1 MDIYQN
7 FEFLKE
13 EIRNY
18 QTFDVMNININDLK
32 DSLEFT
38 KISWDTTN
46 EFNILIS
53 DLINRDLDI
62 MGEATSNDEKVM
74 TFVTCKMVSNE

>member
-1 MDIYQN
+1 
-7 FEFLKE
+7 
-13 EIRNY
+13 
-18 QTFDVMNININDLK
+18 MNINLNDID
-32 DSLEFT
+32 DSLET
-38 KISWDTTN
+38 MKISRDTTN
-46 EFNILIS
+46 VFNAPIS

>member
-1 MDIYQN
+1 
-7 FEFLKE
+7 
-13 EIRNY
+13 
-18 QTFDVMNININDLK
+18 MNINLNDI
-32 DSLEFT
+32 DDYLET
-38 KISWDTTN
+38 MKISWDTTN
-46 EFNILIS
+46 VFNAPIS

>member
-1 MDIYQN
+1 
-7 FEFLKE
+7 
-13 EIRNY
+13 
-18 QTFDVMNININDLK
+18 MNINLNDID
-32 DSLEFT
+32 DSLKT
-38 KISWDTTN
+38 MKISWDTTN
-46 EFNILIS
+46 VFNAPIS

>member
-1 MDIYQN
+1 
-7 FEFLKE
+7 
-13 EIRNY
+13 
-18 QTFDVMNININDLK
+18 MNINLK
-32 DSLEFT
+32 DIDDSLET
-38 KISWDTTN
+38 MKISWDTTN
-46 EFNILIS
+46 VFNAPIS

>member
-1 MDIYQN
+1 
-7 FEFLKE
+7 
-13 EIRNY
+13 
-18 QTFDVMNININDLK
+18 MNINLNDLK

-62 MGEATSNDEKVM
+62 MGEATSNDEKTM

>member
-1 MDIYQN
+1 
-7 FEFLKE
+7 
-13 EIRNY
+13 
-18 QTFDVMNININDLK
+18 MNININDID
-32 DSLEFT
+32 DSLET
-38 KISWDTTN
+38 MKISLDITN
-46 EFNILIS
+46 VFNASIS

>member
-18 QTFDVMNININDLK
+18 QTFDVMNINLNDID
-32 DSLEFT
+32 DSLET
-38 KISWDTTN
+38 MKISWDTTN
-46 EFNILIS
+46 VFNAPIS

-74 TFVTCKMVSNE
+74 TFVTCKMVTNE

>member
-18 QTFDVMNININDLK
+18 QTFDVMNINLNDID
-32 DSLEFT
+32 DSLET
-38 KISWDTTN
+38 MKISWDTTN
-46 EFNILIS
+46 VFNAPIS

-62 MGEATSNDEKVM
+62 MGEATSNDEK
-74 TFVTCKMVSNE
+74 SNDFCDL

>member
-18 QTFDVMNININDLK
+18 QTFDVMNINLNDID
-32 DSLEFT
+32 DSLET
-38 KISWDTTN
+38 MKISWDTTN
-46 EFNILIS
+46 VFNAPIS

-62 MGEATSNDEKVM
+62 MGEATSNDEKVI

>member
-1 MDIYQN
+1 MRGI
-7 FEFLKE
+7 L
-13 EIRNY
+13 
-18 QTFDVMNININDLK
+18 T
-32 DSLEFT
+32 LEFT

-74 TFVTCKMVSNE
+74 TFLTCKMVSNE

>member
-1 MDIYQN
+1 
-7 FEFLKE
+7 
-13 EIRNY
+13 
-18 QTFDVMNININDLK
+18 MNININDLK

-74 TFVTCKMVSNE
+74 TFVTCKMDSNE

>member
-1 MDIYQN
+1 
-7 FEFLKE
+7 
-13 EIRNY
+13 
-18 QTFDVMNININDLK
+18 MNINLNDID
-32 DSLEFT
+32 DSLET
-38 KISWDTTN
+38 MKISWDTTN
-46 EFNILIS
+46 VFNAPIS

>member
-18 QTFDVMNININDLK
+18 QTFDVMNINLNDID
-32 DSLEFT
+32 DSLKT
-38 KISWDTTN
+38 MKISWDTTN
-46 EFNILIS
+46 VFNAPIS

-74 TFVTCKMVSNE
+74 TFVTCKMVFNE

>member
-1 MDIYQN
+1 
-7 FEFLKE
+7 
-13 EIRNY
+13 
-18 QTFDVMNININDLK
+18 MNINLNDID
-32 DSLEFT
+32 DSLET
-38 KISWDTTN
+38 MKISWNTTN
-46 EFNILIS
+46 VFNAPIS

>member
-18 QTFDVMNININDLK
+18 YTFDVMNININDLK

>member
-1 MDIYQN
+1 
-7 FEFLKE
+7 
-13 EIRNY
+13 
-18 QTFDVMNININDLK
+18 MNINLNDLK

-74 TFVTCKMVSNE
+74 TFVNCKMVSNE

>member
-1 MDIYQN
+1 
-7 FEFLKE
+7 
-13 EIRNY
+13 
-18 QTFDVMNININDLK
+18 MNINLNDID
-32 DSLEFT
+32 DSLET
-38 KISWDTTN
+38 MKISWDTTN
-46 EFNILIS
+46 VFNTPIS

>member
-1 MDIYQN
+1 
-7 FEFLKE
+7 
-13 EIRNY
+13 
-18 QTFDVMNININDLK
+18 MNINLNDLK

-62 MGEATSNDEKVM
+62 MGEADNVKIKFT
-74 TFVTCKMVSNE
+74 KMDRLFFTNLDRII

>member
-1 MDIYQN
+1 
-7 FEFLKE
+7 
-13 EIRNY
+13 
-18 QTFDVMNININDLK
+18 MNININDLK

-38 KISWDTTN
+38 KISLDITN
-46 EFNILIS
+46 VFNAPIS

>member
-18 QTFDVMNININDLK
+18 QTFDVMNINLNDID
-32 DSLEFT
+32 DSLKT
-38 KISWDTTN
+38 MKISWDTTN
-46 EFNILIS
+46 VFNAPIS

>member
-1 MDIYQN
+1 MDIHPN
-7 FEFLKE
+7 FEFLTE

-18 QTFDVMNININDLK
+18 QTFDIMNINLNDLK

>member
-1 MDIYQN
+1 
-7 FEFLKE
+7 
-13 EIRNY
+13 
-18 QTFDVMNININDLK
+18 MNININDLK

-62 MGEATSNDEKVM
+62 MGETTSNDEKVM

>member
-18 QTFDVMNININDLK
+18 QTFDVMNINLNDID
-32 DSLEFT
+32 DSLET
-38 KISWDTTN
+38 MKISWDTTN
-46 EFNILIS
+46 VFNAPIS

>member
-13 EIRNY
+13 EVRNY
-18 QTFDVMNININDLK
+18 QTFDVMNINLNDID
-32 DSLEFT
+32 DSLET
-38 KISWDTTN
+38 MKISWDTTN
-46 EFNILIS
+46 VFNAPIS

>member
-1 MDIYQN
+1 
-7 FEFLKE
+7 
-13 EIRNY
+13 
-18 QTFDVMNININDLK
+18 MNINLNDLK

-74 TFVTCKMVSNE
+74 TDVSI

>member
-1 MDIYQN
+1 
-7 FEFLKE
+7 
-13 EIRNY
+13 
-18 QTFDVMNININDLK
+18 MNININDLK

-46 EFNILIS
+46 VFNAPIS

>member
-7 FEFLKE
+7 FEFLKA

-18 QTFDVMNININDLK
+18 QIFDVMNINLNDID
-32 DSLEFT
+32 DSLET
-38 KISWDTTN
+38 MKISLDITN
-46 EFNILIS
+46 VFNAPIS

>member
-1 MDIYQN
+1 
-7 FEFLKE
+7 
-13 EIRNY
+13 
-18 QTFDVMNININDLK
+18 MNININDLK

-53 DLINRDLDI
+53 DLINRDLYI
-62 MGEATSNDEKVM
+62 MAEATSNDEKVM

>member
-1 MDIYQN
+1 
-7 FEFLKE
+7 
-13 EIRNY
+13 
-18 QTFDVMNININDLK
+18 MNINLNDLK

-74 TFVTCKMVSNE
+74 TFVTCDTYKNGF